1 MYKQK
6 ITFTKIIIV
15 MITLVFSTIVFSG
28 CEELDDS
35 DYITVTVDCT
45 VQVSVMD
52 YSTLKMIENALVR
65 VEIIKAGGEKVSE
78 LVSTNDLGMGVQT
91 IKGTF
96 QLYRE
101 QPITCVA
108 NVVLT
113 SVEQYS
119 DFTFNSAVYTISWSE
134 IYPAYN
140 FGDSVTRYVN
150 LFIKGV
156 RTES

>member
-1 MYKQK
+1 
-6 ITFTKIIIV
+6 
-15 MITLVFSTIVFSG
+15 MITLIFSTIVFSG

-35 DYITVTVDCT
+35 DYITVTVDCN

-52 YSTLKMIENALVR
+52 YSTLKMVKDALVR
-65 VEIIKAGGEKVSE
+65 VEIVKAGGEKVSE
-78 LVSTNDLGMGVQT
+78 LVSTNDMGMGVQT
-91 IKGTF
+91 VKGTF

-108 NVVLT
+108 NVILT

-119 DFTFNSAVYTISWSE
+119 DFTFNSAVHTISWSE

-140 FGDSVTRYVN
+140 FGDSITRNVN
-150 LFIKGV
+150 LFIEGV
-156 RTES
+156 RT